1 MMTKRMAIMLAIA
14 GLIFGGVIVFLVVRG
29 IFIKQYIASRGQP
42 PQTISTTIAK
52 IENWEPTIH
61 AVGTLKAQK
70 GTDITPQ
77 LAGIVAEIP
86 FDSDSD
92 VKKGDLLV
100 RLADEDDVAKLKA
113 LDADADLARL
123 TYDRSKKLV
132 RSRAVSQAQ
141 LDNATAN
148 LKSAMAQVAAQ
159 QALVNKKQIRAPFDG
174 HVGIRLVDIG
184 QFLTAGQKITTLQA
198 LDPIYVDFTLAQRDV
213 NLVTVGQ
220 SVTITTDAYPGKSF
234 SGKVIALDPKLD
246 PVTRNIAVR
255 AELVNT
261 DHKLLPGMFASVTVT
276 TGAEEKKLT
285 LPQTAITYNPYGETV
300 FLIVKGKPDANG
312 KTPLVAQ
319 QKFVTTGTTRG
330 DQVAIV
336 SGIDEGQTVVSSGQL
351 KLKNGTPVIIN
362 NDEPLPNDAA
372 PQPQDQ

>member
-1 MMTKRMAIMLAIA
+1 MMTKRMTIMLAIA

-29 IFIKQYIASRGQP
+29 IFIKKFIASMGQP

-52 IENWEPTIH
+52 VEDWEPTIS

-77 LAGIVAEIP
+77 LAGIVSEIP
-86 FDSDSD
+86 FESDSD

-100 RLADEDDVAKLKA
+100 GLANEDDVAKLKA
-113 LDADADLARL
+113 LEADADLARL
-123 TYDRSKKLV
+123 TYNRTKELV

-159 QALVNKKQIRAPFDG
+159 QALVDKKQIRAPFDG

-184 QFLTAGQKITTLQA
+184 QYLTAGQKITTLQA

-220 SVTITTDAYPGKSF
+220 TVSLATDAYPGMTF

-255 AELVNT
+255 AQLANP
-261 DHKLLPGMFASVTVT
+261 DHKLLPGMFASVTIT
-276 TGAEEKKLT
+276 TGAKEKKLT

-300 FLIVKGKPDANG
+300 FLVVNGKPDADG

-319 QKFVTTGTTRG
+319 QKFVQTGTTRG
-330 DQVAIV
+330 DQVAIS
-336 SGIDEGQTVVSSGQL
+336 SGVEEGQTVVSSGQL

-362 NDEPLPNDAA
+362 NDMPLPDDAA